1 VDFEKNR
8 IRNQWE
14 CENLNGS
21 TPYEGI
27 VFIRIGENDYNQRI
41 RELDCHYRKRMKN
54 GDWRLS
60 TGERLVYMWD
70 YEKDCAVIRVKVH
83 CSAMKEFSEFL
94 YYYLSGIDEKML
106 LNYLIVYSD
115 IKNKLVNKYKFNRY

>member
-1 VDFEKNR
+1 MDFD
-8 IRNQWE
+8 
-14 CENLNGS
+14 EN
-21 TPYEGI
+21 I

-54 GDWRLS
+54 GDWRLY

-70 YEKDCAVIRVKVH
+70 YDKDCAAIRIKVH

-94 YYYLSGIDEKML
+94 YYYLYEIADEFEQDGLDRTHKW
-106 LNYLIVYSD
+106 
-115 IKNKLVNKYKFNRY
+115 KRYWLMSSPTAVAKK